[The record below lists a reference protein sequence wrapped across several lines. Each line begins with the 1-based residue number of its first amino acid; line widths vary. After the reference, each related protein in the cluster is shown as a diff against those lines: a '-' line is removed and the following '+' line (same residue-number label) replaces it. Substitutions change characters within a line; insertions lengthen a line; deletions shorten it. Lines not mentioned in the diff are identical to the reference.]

1 MILSRRFGAG
11 LDRLGV
17 FPLRG
22 REVGVEEQ
30 ARHADDAVHRRAN
43 LVAHVG
49 QELRLE
55 PHRFERRIA
64 RLFELRGDLV
74 ALGDVTTDA
83 DHADNLAVPIAVR
96 PPGRQVGPLDAVCGR
111 GHQLVGGGLT
121 SREDLIVPFDDPP
134 GRVRIEEIVD

>member
-1 MILSRRFGAG
+1 MILSSAFGAG

-17 FPLRG
+17 FLLSG

-30 ARHADDAVHRRAN
+30 VRHADDAVHGRAN

-49 QELRLE
+49 EEFRFE
-55 PHRFERRIA
+55 PHRFQRRIA

-83 DHADNLAVPIAVR
+83 DHADNLAAPIAVR
-96 PPGRQVGPLDAVCGR
+96 RPGRQIGPLHAGFGR
-111 GHQLVGGGLT
+111 DHQLVGGGRT
-121 SREDLIVPFDDPP
+121 SREDLIVQFDDPP
-134 GRVRIEEIVD
+134 G